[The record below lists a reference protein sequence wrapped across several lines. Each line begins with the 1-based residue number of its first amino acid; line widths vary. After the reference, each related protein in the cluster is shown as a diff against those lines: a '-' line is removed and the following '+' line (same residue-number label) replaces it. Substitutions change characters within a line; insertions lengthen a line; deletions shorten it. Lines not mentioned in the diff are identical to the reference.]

1 MLVSSLMSSS
11 CVCVCV
17 CDEEGS
23 FDLSITDSSSKV
35 RNRIDSLVSFFL
47 SAEVVVTL
55 TRLCWSSCR
64 L

>member
-35 RNRIDSLVSFFL
+35 RNRIDSLVSFLEINTFL
-47 SAEVVVTL
+47 EKYTDKN
-55 TRLCWSSCR
+55 
-64 L
+64 